1 MMAMGLPVVV
11 SDVGGLPEKCG
22 RRRGRLVV
30 PACAPTAVSEVL
42 REELREPEA
51 LEVMGE
57 ARARALAE
65 FGLSRFVAQ
74 TQAVYLEALD
84 LPRPSRLWPIGW
96 FALGAATFWIQDLF
110 I

>member
-1 MMAMGLPVVV
+1 M
-11 SDVGGLPEKCG
+11 
-22 RRRGRLVV
+22 

-42 REELREPEA
+42 REALREPEA

-57 ARARALAE
+57 AARARVWI
-65 FGLSRFVAQ
+65 VAFCRAD
-74 TQAVYLEALD
+74 TGCVPEALD

>member
-11 SDVGGLPEKCG
+11 SDVGGLPENVEDG
-22 RRRGRLVV
+22 VDGWVV

-42 REELREPEA
+42 RERCANPRRLRSWARP
-51 LEVMGE
+51 
-57 ARARALAE
+57 RARALAE